1 MYKNPDSGLVNIGH
15 ILTVI
20 ERTGVRRG
28 DRRLREMMSNLAEHH
43 KHHGDFLHHVCCSTN
58 FTLLPVQQKDVCKSA
73 ELAALCPK
81 LYC

>member
-1 MYKNPDSGLVNIGH
+1 MSRISGQSFEESVFEMYKNPASGLINIGH

-43 KHHGDFLHHVCCSTN
+43 KHHGAENTTVDNLN
-58 FTLLPVQQKDVCKSA
+58 LNLPEFRK
-73 ELAALCPK
+73 
-81 LYC
+81 